1 MSSEIVN
8 KLETLCRNWEEYKQ
22 VNDRRMYEIEKRGS
36 CDPITANYL
45 ANLDNQLDMQ
55 KSNASRPLS
64 EKGGI
69 SINNKASLVHK
80 QQFVEYLKKGNESG
94 LLEIEKKALSSGNNS
109 EGGYLVTRS
118 VTDFIANR
126 LNTSSP
132 MRSLASI
139 SVVAGD
145 TLELVEDFDEANS
158 GWTLET
164 AARDETNSPQ
174 ISKKIIEVHEI
185 YAQPKATQ
193 KLLDD
198 AFIDIESWL
207 ASKLAD
213 SFLSKENAAFIN
225 GDGIG
230 KPKGILTYANG
241 TGSEQIE
248 QITCDSSG
256 FSADAIIK
264 LFYSLHE
271 QYAVNGKFLM
281 NRSVLQAIRML
292 KNQSTGQYIWQPSL
306 NESGHDTIL
315 GCEIVLA
322 ADMPAITASGPVV
335 AFADF
340 KAAYHIVDR
349 QSVRILRDPFTDKP
363 FVKFYATKRVGGDV
377 VNAKAIKLLSIAA

>member
-1 MSSEIVN
+1 MSSEIIN
-8 KLETLCRNWEEYKQ
+8 KLETLSRTWEEYKQ
-22 VNDRRMYEIEKRGS
+22 VNDRRLAEIEKRNAA
-36 CDPITANYL
+36 DPLTANYL
-45 ANLDNQLDMQ
+45 ANLDNQLEIQ
-55 KSNASRPLS
+55 RAALTRPIS
-64 EKGGI
+64 EKGI
-69 SINNKASLVHK
+69 AINNKLSHAHK

-94 LLEIEKKALSSGNNS
+94 LSDLEKKALSVGSNS
-109 EGGYLVTRS
+109 EGGYLVTRT
-118 VTDFIANR
+118 VTDFISSR
-126 LNTSSP
+126 LNEQSP
-132 MRSLASI
+132 MRALATV

-164 AARDETNSPQ
+164 AVREETNTPQ
-174 ISKKIIEVHEI
+174 INKKVIEVHEI

-207 ASKLAD
+207 AIKLAD
-213 SFLSKENAAFIN
+213 SFLLKENAAFIGGN
-225 GDGIG
+225 GNG
-230 KPKGILTYANG
+230 KPRGILTYANG
-241 TGSEQIE
+241 TDSDQIE
-248 QITCDSSG
+248 QIAANSADL
-256 FSADAIIK
+256 SADAIIK

-306 NESGHDTIL
+306 NEKGHDTIL
-315 GCEIVLA
+315 GCEIVVA
-322 ADMPAITASGPVV
+322 ADMPAITSAGSII

-349 QSVRILRDPFTDKP
+349 QSIRILRDPFTDKP

-377 VNAKAIKLLSIAA
+377 VNTKAIKLLSLTA